1 MLHSNIIR
9 IRDENMS
16 GQVFNELEL
25 EFNSINIS
33 IRDIITERVFRE
45 VTKYKTKATGY
56 KNHLVQPKEEELKL
70 NKKWSNPEKVINAER
85 QVEVALQAFQSNGF
99 FILID
104 DHQAEFLDEIVSI
117 NSNPIISFVKLTP
130 LVGG

>member
-25 EFNSINIS
+25 EFNSISIS
-33 IRDIITERVFRE
+33 IRDIITERIFRE
-45 VTKYKTKATGY
+45 VTKYKAKATGY
-56 KNHLVQPKEEELKL
+56 KNYLVQPKEEELKL
-70 NKKWSNPEKVINAER
+70 NRKWSSPEKAINAEK

-104 DHQAEFLDEIVSI
+104 DHQAESLDETVSI

>member
-45 VTKYKTKATGY
+45 VTKYKAKAKGY
-56 KNHLVQPKEEELKL
+56 KNYLVQPKEEELEL
-70 NKKWSNPEKVINAER
+70 NGEWSNPAKAINAEK
-85 QVEVALQAFQSNGF
+85 QVEVALQAFQNNGF

-104 DHQAEFLDEIVSI
+104 DHQAESLDEIVSI
-117 NSNPIISFVKLTP
+117 NSNPIISFIKLTP